1 MEQTKLKRGFEKGI
15 DKLDSWFRAN
25 GLLTQE
31 GFDVKMTK
39 RGENADTNVGKCS
52 YDER

>member
-1 MEQTKLKRGFEKGI
+1 MREVRGSNKVKRGFDKSV

-31 GFDVKMTK
+31 GFDVRNTMRGRIAK
-39 RGENADTNVGKCS
+39 RH
-52 YDER
+52 